1 MEELRD
7 VLMDVLTPGVRGTR
21 RDGLAWGENCVMRAA
36 TFNSS
41 PGFSL
46 QVQFAFDHFAAGFS
60 ARDCLKNAAT
70 SLHV

>member
-7 VLMDVLTPGVRGTR
+7 VLLEVLMPNVRGAR
-21 RDGLAWGENCVMRAA
+21 RDGLAWCENCVMRAG

-46 QVQFAFDHFAAGFS
+46 QVQFAFDHFAAGFP
-60 ARDCLKNAAT
+60 ARDCSRNAAT